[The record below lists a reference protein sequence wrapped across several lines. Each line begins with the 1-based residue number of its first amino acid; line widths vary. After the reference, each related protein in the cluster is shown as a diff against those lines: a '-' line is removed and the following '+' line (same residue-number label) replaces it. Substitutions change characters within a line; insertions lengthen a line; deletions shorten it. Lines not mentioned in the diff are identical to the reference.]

1 MRQSTD
7 AGQRGVDVTGRSPP
21 HKRADVD
28 LTGFSQ
34 IHVSPAVSHFKKVPN
49 LTFQITVA
57 VLFYI
62 QSLIE
67 GYKTTQ
73 KAFRHQH
80 HPPTGQRSQTR
91 MTQKYNC
98 VQSGISGLLGSCIFI
113 TCTLIEHTQELFVE
127 LSHLF
132 YTDTYIPSPM
142 AG

>member
-21 HKRADVD
+21 HKRAAS
-28 LTGFSQ
+28 L
-34 IHVSPAVSHFKKVPN
+34 VSVRSTSHLRCLISKKVPN